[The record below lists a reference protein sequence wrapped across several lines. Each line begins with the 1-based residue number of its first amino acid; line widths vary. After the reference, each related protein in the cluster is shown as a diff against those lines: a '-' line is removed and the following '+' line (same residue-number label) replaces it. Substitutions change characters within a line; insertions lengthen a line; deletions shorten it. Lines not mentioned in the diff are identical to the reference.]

1 MATSEYQGQK
11 YLKKQQKLVQD
22 VLTVE
27 EALQITIN
35 NFPFTVTMRTPG
47 NDRALVRGLL
57 FSEDIYRGD
66 NAALTID
73 YRQKNAI
80 TRIANVSLDK
90 SLLGAGIKSTRNLLS
105 VSSCGICGRQDLDEQ
120 STFKDCLTKKVTID
134 IEKLY
139 QSFELMRTQQDNFLR
154 SGGSHAAA
162 AFSKNGEMLSLMED
176 IGRHNAVDKV
186 IGDLIWK
193 EALGK
198 ASYLLVS
205 GRISYEIVS
214 KAFCAQIPI
223 LAAVSAPSSLA
234 VEYAKQFGL
243 TLLGF
248 CREERATCYAND
260 WRLAIKG

>member
-1 MATSEYQGQK
+1 MATLDYQGQK
-11 YLKKQQKLVQD
+11 YEKEQRNLVRD
-22 VLTVE
+22 ILTVE

-47 NDRALVRGLL
+47 NDDALIRGLL
-57 FSEDIYRGD
+57 FSEDVYRGG
-66 NAALTID
+66 NAALGID

-80 TRIANVSLDK
+80 TRIGNVSLEK
-90 SLLGAGIKSTRNLLS
+90 SLLGAGVKSTRSLLS
-105 VSSCGICGRQDLDEQ
+105 VSSCGICGRQELDDV
-120 STFKDCLTKKVTID
+120 STFKDCLTKKARVNVQ
-134 IEKLY
+134 ELY
-139 QSFELMRTQQDNFLR
+139 KSFDLMRTQQNDFLR

-162 AFSKNGEMLSLMED
+162 AFSETGDLLSLMED

-193 EALGK
+193 EQLEQAT
-198 ASYLLVS
+198 YLLVS

-214 KAFCAQIPI
+214 KAYCAQIPV

-234 VEYAKQFGL
+234 VEYSKQFGL

-248 CREERATCYAND
+248 CRGERATCYAND
-260 WRLAIKG
+260 WRLVL